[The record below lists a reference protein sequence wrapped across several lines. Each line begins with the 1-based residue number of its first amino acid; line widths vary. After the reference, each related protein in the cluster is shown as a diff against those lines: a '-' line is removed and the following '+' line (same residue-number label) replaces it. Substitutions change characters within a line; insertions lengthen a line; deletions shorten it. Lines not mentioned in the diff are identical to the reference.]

1 MSTNFSYIN
10 NENIFP
16 IRNNISQ
23 NIISSSFIYVKKTS
37 ATKILDSKT
46 SRNQNNIYSKV
57 QLKKILYNNKIIK
70 RDKSIKN
77 RLYNKE
83 SENFQKEIVFSLSS
97 ISLEPIKTLKKK
109 EENTIPLNLQNL
121 QINEK
126 LLEENK
132 FTKEEY
138 RQMFSKIVRDEYS
151 NSIINS
157 LLSEEE
163 ENKNFLFN
171 HKITERMRVRM
182 IDWMIEVLSN
192 YNCNELTYFESVNI
206 MDRYF
211 KICGNKKI
219 IVQPNDLHLIGV
231 TSMFIASKYQD
242 ISPLKLKIIQEKIAH
257 KKLTCEEIKEKEEEI
272 TKFLD
277 YYIGKPNIWEFIN
290 IFIEE
295 IFYVK
300 FNDYQIK
307 SLFLIENYCKDI
319 KEKSE
324 LDLKLS
330 KTLKKLYTKNMLNL
344 LKYICIYL
352 AKMNCH
358 DYILSQKKPSLLAA
372 STILVAM
379 KICEQINKENYI
391 NEYFNEKLC
400 HISQHNENDIII
412 VAQNILYNAQ
422 NFDILFN
429 DLENLKKTHFNAIIE
444 LKETK

>member
-1 MSTNFSYIN
+1 MSINLSYVN
-10 NENIFP
+10 NEN
-16 IRNNISQ
+16 NYS
-23 NIISSSFIYVKKTS
+23 
-37 ATKILDSKT
+37 
-46 SRNQNNIYSKV
+46 SRNLIHKKIIPRNYIYIKKSNGNKSFNSKQSRNLNNIYSK
-57 QLKKILYNNKIIK
+57 IPFRRISIDNKFNTK
-70 RDKSIKN
+70 ENTIKN
-77 RLYNKE
+77 KLYLEE
-83 SENFQKEIVFSLSS
+83 SKIFQKENISSLSTTYNN
-97 ISLEPIKTLKKK
+97 IILKKDNSQNK
-109 EENTIPLNLQNL
+109 IPLNIHNL
-121 QINEK
+121 LINMNLSEQ
-126 LLEENK
+126 NK
-132 FTKEEY
+132 FDKEEY
-138 RQMFSKIVRDEYS
+138 REMLSKLIRDDYS

-163 ENKNFLFN
+163 ENKNFLIN

-324 LDLKLS
+324 LDIKLS

-379 KICEQINKENYI
+379 KICEQINKEKYI

-422 NFDILFN
+422 NFDILFS

-444 LKETK
+444 LKEIK